1 MPEWNTVTIE
11 DVEAILTYESHKVAS
26 YTGQSFVWMRKSLI
40 ENLFLCFGEH
50 TGYTITIGDQPPK
63 SIRLFDVVA
72 VVAANYERCCAYA
85 LERMKEFF
93 EMFDDLEIVTRQHPD
108 GTLVSTE
115 PDAEDL
121 IISICNSYQEAEA
134 AIANGTIDQYMAG
147 LNAQAKAEAETPS
160 AV

>member
-1 MPEWNTVTIE
+1 MPQWDTVTLE

-26 YTGQSFVWMRKSLI
+26 YTGQSFVWMRENI
-40 ENLFLCFGEH
+40 VENLFLCFGEH
-50 TGYTITIGDQPPK
+50 VGYNVEYGGNPPK
-63 SIRLFDVVA
+63 SLRLRDVVA
-72 VVAANYERCCAYA
+72 VVAANYEHFCRFA

-93 EMFDDLEIVTRQHPD
+93 EMFDDLELVTRQHPD

-121 IISICNSYQEAEA
+121 IITICNSYQQAET

-147 LNAQAKAEAETPS
+147 LNAAAAEPE
-160 AV
+160 